1 MTRILAINPGSTT
14 TKIGVFED
22 ERELYSIT
30 LDHDL
35 RELAAC
41 GRILDQFNYRRD
53 AILAA
58 LNEKGFAPGAF
69 DGVVGRGGMLGPLK
83 AGAYRI
89 NEAMK
94 DVLVRASK
102 EHASNLGAFLA
113 SDIAALSG
121 APAWIYDG
129 VSVDEMWP
137 FARVTGIPGIER
149 PSIGHALNMR
159 AVAREWA
166 AGQGRS
172 YEAVRVIVA
181 HLGGG
186 ITLSLHLE
194 GRMVDMISD
203 DEGPFSPERAG
214 AVPCRMLIKRI
225 YGEALDEKQAR
236 DALQG
241 KAAGLWGLIGTADT
255 REVERR
261 IDAGDREAA
270 FYYEAMAFQVAK
282 YIGQLAVEA
291 EGRVDQILLTGGTA
305 HSERFTGWIGN
316 RVGFLAPVSV
326 LAGER
331 ELKALALG
339 ALRVLRGEERAMEYA
354 HQPRSPLMTP

>member
-1 MTRILAINPGSTT
+1 MMRILAINPGSTT

-22 ERELYSIT
+22 ERELFAATI
-30 LDHDL
+30 DHDM
-35 RELAAC
+35 RELAGC
-41 GRILDQFNYRRD
+41 GRILDQFALRRE
-53 AILAA
+53 AILSV
-58 LNEKGFAPGAF
+58 LREKGQDPSAF
-69 DGVVGRGGMLGPLK
+69 DGVVGRGGMLGPVK
-83 AGAYRI
+83 AGAYRV

-94 DVLVRASK
+94 DVLSRASK

-129 VSVDEMWP
+129 VSVDEMQP

-166 AGQGRS
+166 SGQGRA
-172 YEAVRVIVA
+172 YEQVRVIVA

-194 GRMVDMISD
+194 GRMEDMISD
-203 DEGPFSPERAG
+203 DEGPFSPERAA
-214 AVPCRMLIKRI
+214 AVPGRQIIRKI
-225 YGEALDEKQAR
+225 FGEGLDETGAR
-236 DALQG
+236 NALQG
-241 KAAGLWGLIGTADT
+241 RAAGLWGLLGTADT

-270 FYYEAMAFQVAK
+270 FYYKAMAFQVGK
-282 YIGQLAVEA
+282 CIGQLAAEA
-291 EGRVDQILLTGGTA
+291 YGRVDQILLTGGTA
-305 HSERFTGWIGN
+305 HSLRFTGWIKEQ
-316 RVGFLAPVSV
+316 VAFIAPVTV
-326 LAGER
+326 LPGER
-331 ELKALALG
+331 ELQALSLG
-339 ALRVLRGEERAMEYA
+339 ALRVLQGREAAMEDVR
-354 HQPRSPLMTP
+354 QPRSPLIQP